1 MIRWRGSCGREGRAG
16 SPFPNPERVTMLALV
31 LAVSF
36 LGGLLM
42 RAVGM
47 PPLVGFLLAG
57 FALRAAGV
65 EGARALE
72 EVAHAGVLVLL
83 FSVGL
88 KLRLKS
94 LARAEVW
101 AGAGLHLALF
111 GAGLALGLMAFWSLP
126 WPAAIALAL
135 ALGFSST
142 VVAAKVLEEKREL
155 RAFHGR
161 VAIGVLIVQDLV
173 AVALLSAIG
182 PGGPNPWVAALA
194 AGLLAVMPLLRRTLD
209 WSGHGELLALFG
221 LTLALGVGG
230 ALFASTGLSEELGAL
245 LVGAMFASHP
255 AANELAYRL
264 WSLKEVLLVGFFVSI
279 GMAVVPDLHALGIAL
294 VLLALLPLKAALFF
308 VLLVRFRLR
317 ARSSFLAAIALASYS
332 EFGLIVAKPM
342 ADAGMIEP
350 RWLTIVGLAAAL
362 SFLVAAPLNRIAHPL
377 FERWRGSLSRFER
390 PERHP
395 DDEPISLGSAEAV
408 VFGMGRVGTGAY
420 EYLRSQR
427 VRVVGFDSDPAKV
440 ERHLREGR
448 RVVYADAEDPDL
460 WPRLR
465 LAGVRAVLLALPDVE
480 AKMLA
485 ASLLRRSGYA
495 GFITATN
502 VFDGEQE
509 PILAAGCDA
518 TFNYF
523 QDAGFGFAKHS
534 WDALNIS
541 ERAE

>member
-1 MIRWRGSCGREGRAG
+1 MAR
-16 SPFPNPERVTMLALV
+16 LV
-31 LAVSF
+31 
-36 LGGLLM
+36 
-42 RAVGM
+42 R
-47 PPLVGFLLAG
+47 P
-57 FALRAAGV
+57 R
-65 EGARALE
+65 
-72 EVAHAGVLVLL
+72 
-83 FSVGL
+83 
-88 KLRLKS
+88 
-94 LARAEVW
+94 
-101 AGAGLHLALF
+101 
-111 GAGLALGLMAFWSLP
+111 
-126 WPAAIALAL
+126 
-135 ALGFSST
+135 
-142 VVAAKVLEEKREL
+142 
-155 RAFHGR
+155 
-161 VAIGVLIVQDLV
+161 
-173 AVALLSAIG
+173 G
-182 PGGPNPWVAALA
+182 PGGLPVSEP
-194 AGLLAVMPLLRRTLD
+194 R
-209 WSGHGELLALFG
+209 
-221 LTLALGVGG
+221 GG

-255 AANELAYRL
+255 AANELADRL
-264 WSLKEVLLVGFFVSI
+264 WSLKEMLLVGFFVSI

-294 VLLALLPLKAALFF
+294 VLLALLPVKAALFF

-390 PERHP
+390 PQRHP

-420 EYLRSQR
+420 DYLRSQR

-480 AKMLA
+480 AKTLA
-485 ASLLRRSGYA
+485 ATLLRRSGYA

-534 WDALNIS
+534 WDALNVS